1 MFFQLAMFFP
11 QDGFWRKAGMDM
23 CMNAYKC
30 VSTGDELG
38 FLEAV
43 GNSNTL
49 AGIVSKSCAGG
60 SKLRKAYKAY
70 SDTPLIEWLKAQ
82 PYDFE
87 RVQLENFVRST
98 AAYCVATGVLG
109 IGDRHNDNIMLT
121 RDGKLFHIDFG
132 HFLGNFKVKFGY
144 KREKAK
150 FVFTRAMAA
159 VMGKPGSPSY
169 RRFERFCGLAF
180 NVLRKQTNL
189 LPVDRFECHRCVT
202 SPQLRP

>member
-98 AAYCVATGVLG
+98 AALRVIAMLDFPWNSLSAFILLPTPVRDAAYKLVAKHRYAV
-109 IGDRHNDNIMLT
+109 
-121 RDGKLFHIDFG
+121 FG
-132 HFLGNFKVKFGY
+132 QVG
-144 KREKAK
+144 EC
-150 FVFTRAMAA
+150 RA
-159 VMGKPGSPSY
+159 PT
-169 RRFERFCGLAF
+169 ERF
-180 NVLRKQTNL
+180 QS
-189 LPVDRFECHRCVT
+189 RFLDYDPAAAGAAQK
-202 SPQLRP
+202 SPFSAE